1 MSSHAQR
8 LEKCFS
14 LVFPNLSSDQ
24 IRRATV
30 HSVPEWD
37 SLANINLICLL
48 EEEFAITLEASDL
61 ENLSSFEQVLNHVES
76 CHPKES

>member
-48 EEEFAITLEASDL
+48 EEEFTITLEANEL
-61 ENLSSFEQVLNHVES
+61 QKLSSFELVLDHIENR
-76 CHPKES
+76 HPEAS

>member
-1 MSSHAQR
+1 MPSHAQR

-14 LVFPNLSSDQ
+14 LVFPNLSEDQ

-30 HSVPEWD
+30 HTVPEWD

-48 EEEFAITLEASDL
+48 EEEFAITLEPNEL
-61 ENLSSFEQVLNHVES
+61 EKLSSFELVLDHVEKL
-76 CHPKES
+76 HPAAS